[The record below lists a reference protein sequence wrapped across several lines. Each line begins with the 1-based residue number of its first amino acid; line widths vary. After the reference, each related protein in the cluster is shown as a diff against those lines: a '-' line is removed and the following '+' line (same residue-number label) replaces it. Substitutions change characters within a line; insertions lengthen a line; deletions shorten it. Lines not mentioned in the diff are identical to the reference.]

1 MVGKEVKK
9 VKKVKGTS
17 FAKASTFI
25 ALPVDK
31 STFIALPVDKSEV
44 TPFLPSVRLLEEGA
58 KASTIIALRWTSPR
72 LPPSCPP

>member
-17 FAKASTFI
+17 FAKA
-25 ALPVDK
+25 